1 MIHVKVDVRQ
11 WKSMKAF
18 AALSRFPSSGQNSHT
33 PLLQWRLLGTPN
45 TSLLMRIALVEQE
58 CSAYAA
64 QRQWLTG
71 LDATGSKLCQFCG
84 GVYAPELPVGSACR
98 TTPALGDILAQ
109 LSPLSLLLP
118 SHSFFSEQSVSLM
131 PWTSDFLLRL
141 SDDPNWRLLWYYSQ

>member
-45 TSLLMRIALVEQE
+45 TSLLLPWLNKSALLMQLKGSGWLAWMPVAQSYASFVVEFMPQ
-58 CSAYAA
+58 SSL
-64 QRQWLTG
+64 W
-71 LDATGSKLCQFCG
+71 
-84 GVYAPELPVGSACR
+84 VP
-98 TTPALGDILAQ
+98 PAGQHRPWETSLHS
-109 LSPLSLLLP
+109 SPLCLSYFLHIL
-118 SHSFFSEQSVSLM
+118 SSQSSVSLM
-131 PWTSDFLLRL
+131 PRTSDFLLRL